1 MIQTRDVF
9 LEPPP
14 LGEIWEIAWK
24 WWSWERG
31 GDGVTHTLQGRVR
44 FSFANE
50 QKDEGSCSN
59 HPENT
64 FQRAGGAATVTGSS
78 PSPEQESRG
87 THYRKSTL
95 QRRGG
100 GSLELRMDD

>member
-14 LGEIWEIAWK
+14 LGAIWEIAWK
-24 WWSWERG
+24 RWTWERG
-31 GDGVTHTLQGRVR
+31 GDGVTHTLRDQVR

-50 QKDEGSCSN
+50 QWDEGSCSN

-64 FQRAGGAATVTGSS
+64 FQRAGGAATVTGS

-95 QRRGG
+95 KRRGG
-100 GSLELRMDD
+100 RFSGAKDG

>member
-1 MIQTRDVF
+1 MEMV
-9 LEPPP
+9 E
-14 LGEIWEIAWK
+14 LGEGW
-24 WWSWERG
+24 
-31 GDGVTHTLQGRVR
+31 GRSNAHASR
-44 FSFANE
+44 PSQIFFANE

-64 FQRAGGAATVTGSS
+64 FQGAGGAATVTGSS

-100 GSLELRMDD
+100 GFSGATDG

>member
-31 GDGVTHTLQGRVR
+31 GDGVTHTLQGQVR

-50 QKDEGSCSN
+50 QKDEGS
-59 HPENT
+59 
-64 FQRAGGAATVTGSS
+64 
-78 PSPEQESRG
+78 
-87 THYRKSTL
+87 
-95 QRRGG
+95 
-100 GSLELRMDD
+100 